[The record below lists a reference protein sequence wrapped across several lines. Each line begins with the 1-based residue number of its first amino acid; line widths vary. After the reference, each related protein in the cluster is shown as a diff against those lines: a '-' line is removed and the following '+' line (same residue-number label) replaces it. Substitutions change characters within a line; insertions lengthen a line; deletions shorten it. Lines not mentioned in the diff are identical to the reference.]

1 VLEKCPN
8 LTKTIAIQ
16 EEPESM
22 FGKIMSISDDLMWD
36 YHTLLTDYTE
46 EEIENFKKNLH
57 PMDAKKA
64 CPLYSR
70 ALPW

>member
-57 PMDAKKA
+57 PMDAKK
-64 CPLYSR
+64 S
-70 ALPW
+70 LPTI